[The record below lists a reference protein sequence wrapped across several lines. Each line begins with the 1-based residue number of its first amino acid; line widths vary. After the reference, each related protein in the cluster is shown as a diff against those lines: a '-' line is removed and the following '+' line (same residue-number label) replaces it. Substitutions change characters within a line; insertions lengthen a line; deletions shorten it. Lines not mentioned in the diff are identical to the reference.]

1 MDDPN
6 LSFEAFM
13 NSYVGKKALSEK
25 NVERVARSY
34 ARSIVLNPDKHE
46 DAVNSIADDFAC
58 GVEFAKHVMSEYYGF
73 TFDGDTV
80 LLPVTTE
87 SND

>member
-1 MDDPN
+1 MDNPD

-34 ARSIVLNPDKHE
+34 ARSIILNPDGHE
-46 DAVNSIADDFAC
+46 DAVNSVADDFTC
-58 GVEFAKHVMSEYYGF
+58 GVEFAKRVMSEYYGF
-73 TFDGDTV
+73 NFDSDSP
-80 LLPVTTE
+80 LLETN
-87 SND
+87 SNN